1 MSSNA
6 PSAHPR
12 DQSILSLDG
21 GGIRGLSSL
30 QILKQLMEQVN
41 YERDDMG
48 LQPVKPCDIFD
59 LIIIAIMLGRLQMD
73 VSECIEVYEKLAK
86 QVFGKQISAWRQL
99 SDAVAKREIKAKFD
113 SEQLKTEIL
122 DIISQRFPGEDPQ
135 DIPLENSD
143 GNVKCKVA
151 VCTTSATSAQSAT
164 LLRSYKTRSPG
175 QITTSTIVQAA
186 LATSAAT
193 GYFDP
198 VTIQQETFIDGA
210 MRANNPVQETLD
222 EIQAILKLS
231 MTDAAVESCV
241 KCVVSI
247 GTGHPGLLEISG
259 DPFKVLQKSLV
270 AIVTET
276 EGTAEKFSLRH
287 ESLMDGGRYFRF
299 NVTHGLEAV
308 GLEEWNKTP
317 HVTAVTR
324 EYLRK
329 QKRPF
334 ASCVRSLTDQEGRS
348 T

>member
-59 LIIIAIMLGRLQMD
+59 LIVGTSTGGGIIAIMLGRLQMD

-143 GNVKCKVA
+143 GNVKCKV
-151 VCTTSATSAQSAT
+151 
-164 LLRSYKTRSPG
+164 PG